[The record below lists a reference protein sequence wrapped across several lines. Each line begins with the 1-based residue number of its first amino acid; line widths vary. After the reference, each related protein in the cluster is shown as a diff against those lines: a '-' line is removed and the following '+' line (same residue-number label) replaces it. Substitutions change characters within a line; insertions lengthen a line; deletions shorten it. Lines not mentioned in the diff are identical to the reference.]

1 MQRVGLQ
8 KGPLPLESQPH
19 WMPELDAQ
27 DLRTA
32 SVERR
37 IRQDEAWQLQKTLQ
51 DMIFQFRDWL
61 RLAEAMASS
70 PASSQVSFARS
81 KKELQRFEALQR
93 QVSDKLLPLEALN
106 RQYRRLVQRGG
117 LCPEIKSRVQDVN
130 RRWDALKIWSA
141 AVSKRLKH
149 VLKQREEFESERE
162 TLRLWLME
170 LDLRLTDVEH
180 FSGGTS
186 LEKMIQLQAFQE
198 DVQANAERVDHLL
211 VHGERLIQKSH
222 PEDAEILE
230 EELQDLSCF
239 CQEVFRRVFRFRRR
253 LVSMRL
259 VFEDEWLSDRDSDF
273 SEDSLQLDKAEA
285 GQRMGP
291 HCQSTPKKALLPR
304 KKASAYEGGMM
315 DLEWDPSVDVG
326 GSTSHDEEDSSYF
339 SAITSVGLWEE
350 PRRRSRASRWVSGSL
365 PLRSDSREDFVEP
378 NVYGDEWE
386 QLEYSVAK
394 HRRKMCNL
402 GKCLSWEAFEG
413 CHQPQEWTLEKE
425 KGFRLIE
432 PVGFDPERIES
443 WLGQNCQELQAE
455 VQPQDAGTCPSAPV
469 SAKGNLP
476 IQSPATGHQGK
487 PRKPQQRAKKKA
499 KPTPIS
505 SPGLASNG
513 QICKEKSL
521 VSGPVEIAVAVK
533 KGYNPG
539 PCLDFIR
546 PPNTIPV
553 WNKARML
560 LLFFFSAVLLFFF
573 FFAGTSSLPF
583 FKASCL
589 QENGFAKSFHLMLKY
604 TGPPPI

>member
-1 MQRVGLQ
+1 MQKVDLQ
-8 KGPLPLESQPH
+8 NGPLPLEPQQH
-19 WMPELDAQ
+19 GMPELDAQ
-27 DLRTA
+27 DLCTA

-37 IRQDEAWQLQKTLQ
+37 IRQDQAWQLQKTLQ
-51 DMIFQFRDWL
+51 DMVFQFQDWL
-61 RLAEAMASS
+61 RLAEAVASS

-106 RQYRRLVQRGG
+106 RQYCRLVRRGG
-117 LCPEIKSRVQDVN
+117 VCPEIKSRVQDVN
-130 RRWDALKIWSA
+130 RRWDALKVWSA
-141 AVSKRLKH
+141 VVSKRLKH
-149 VLKQREEFESERE
+149 VVKQREEFESERE

-198 DVQANAERVDHLL
+198 DVQANAERVDHFL

-273 SEDSLQLDKAEA
+273 SEGSLQLDREDA
-285 GQRMGP
+285 GQPIGL
-291 HCQSTPKKALLPR
+291 HCQSTPKKALLPCKR
-304 KKASAYEGGMM
+304 ASAHEGGMM

-339 SAITSVGLWEE
+339 SATTGVGLWEE
-350 PRRRSRASRWVSGSL
+350 PRRRSLASRWVSSSL
-365 PLRSDSREDFVEP
+365 PLRSDSREDFAEQ
-378 NVYGDEWE
+378 NVLGEEWE
-386 QLEYSVAK
+386 KLDCSIAK
-394 HRRKMCNL
+394 QRPKTCNL
-402 GKCLSWEAFEG
+402 GKSLSWEAFEG
-413 CHQPQEWTLEKE
+413 CQQPPKWTSEKE
-425 KGFRLIE
+425 KGFHLIE
-432 PVGFDPERIES
+432 PVGFDPERIKS

-455 VQPQDAGTCPSAPV
+455 MQQQDAATCPSAPP

-476 IQSPATGHQGK
+476 MQSSATEHQEK
-487 PRKPQQRAKKKA
+487 QQQAKKKA
-499 KPTPIS
+499 KSVITS

-513 QICKEKSL
+513 QISREKL
-521 VSGPVEIAVAVK
+521 PGARPAEIAIAVE

-539 PCLDFIR
+539 PCVDFSIIQS
-546 PPNTIPV
+546 PKTIPI
-553 WNKARML
+553 WNKAKMLLLLFFSFVL
-560 LLFFFSAVLLFFF
+560 LLFFF
-573 FFAGTSSLPF
+573 AGPSSFPF
-583 FKASCL
+583 SKTSCL
-589 QENGFAKSFHLMLKY
+589 QENSFAKSFHVMLKY